1 MSLPEIEQ
9 LFKEHYEALFR
20 YAFSILKN
28 EEDAKDVLQVVFI
41 NLWERRETLHINS
54 SSKAYLYRS
63 VYNESLN
70 YIKKEGIR
78 QKHETGAFAMQE
90 NAEQEDTG
98 DSKAWEQK
106 INNVLDQMPP
116 QCRTVFLKSRM
127 EHKKYNEIAAELDIS
142 VKTVEAHMSK
152 ALKIIRA
159 TVGVFWLFGCLLLKS
174 LN

>member
-28 EEDAKDVLQVVFI
+28 EEDAKDVLQIVFI
-41 NLWERRETLHINS
+41 NLWERRDTLHINS
-54 SSKAYLYRS
+54 SPKAYLYRA

-70 YIKKEGIR
+70 YIKKESVR
-78 QKHETGAFAMQE
+78 HKHETGAFSMQE
-90 NAEQEDTG
+90 NVVQEEVS
-98 DSKAWEQK
+98 DSGIWQQK
-106 INNVLDQMPP
+106 MDEVLEQMPP
-116 QCRTVFLKSRM
+116 QCKTVFLKSRI
-127 EHKKYNEIAAELDIS
+127 ENKKYAEIAAELDIS

-159 TVGVFWLFGCLLLKS
+159 TIGVLWLLSCLPLESLK
-174 LN
+174 

>member
-9 LFKEHYEALFR
+9 LFKEHYEALHR

-28 EEDAKDVLQVVFI
+28 EEDAKDVLQTVFI
-41 NLWERRETLHINS
+41 NLWERKDTLHINS

-70 YIKKEGIR
+70 YIKKESVR
-78 QKHETGAFAMQE
+78 QKHETGAFSMQE
-90 NAEQEDTG
+90 SIEKDDMVDIKT
-98 DSKAWEQK
+98 WEQK
-106 INNVLDQMPP
+106 INSVLVQMPP
-116 QCRTVFLKSRM
+116 QCRTVFLKSRV
-127 EHKKYNEIAAELDIS
+127 ENKKYIEIATELDIS

-152 ALKIIRA
+152 ALKIIRT
-159 TVGVFWLFGCLLLKS
+159 TVGVLFLLGCLLSES

>member
-1 MSLPEIEQ
+1 MSLPELEQ

-54 SSKAYLYRS
+54 SSRAYLYRS

-70 YIKKEGIR
+70 YIKKEGVR
-78 QKHETGAFAMQE
+78 QKHETGAFALQE
-90 NAEQEDTG
+90 NIRQEDAEDAG
-98 DSKAWEQK
+98 IWQQK
-106 INNVLDQMPP
+106 IDQVLEQMPP
-116 QCRTVFLKSRM
+116 QCKTVFLKSRI
-127 EHKKYNEIAAELDIS
+127 ENKKYAEIAVELDIS

-152 ALKIIRA
+152 ALKIIR
-159 TVGVFWLFGCLLLKS
+159 TMVGVFILFGCLLSES

>member
-1 MSLPEIEQ
+1 MSLPELEQ

-28 EEDAKDVLQVVFI
+28 EEDAKDVLQIVFI

-70 YIKKEGIR
+70 YIKKEGVR
-78 QKHETGAFAMQE
+78 QKHETGAFSMWDSMKD
-90 NAEQEDTG
+90 EDAADNG
-98 DSKAWEQK
+98 IWQQK
-106 INNVLDQMPP
+106 INQVMDLMPP
-116 QCRTVFLKSRM
+116 QCKAVFLKSRI
-127 EHKKYNEIAAELDIS
+127 ENKKYVEIAAELDIS

-152 ALKIIRA
+152 ALKIIRNA
-159 TVGVFWLFGCLLLKS
+159 VGVLLLFGCLLSEILK
-174 LN
+174 

>member
-9 LFKEHYEALFR
+9 LFKEHYEALYR

-28 EEDAKDVLQVVFI
+28 EEDAKDVLQIVFI

-70 YIKKEGIR
+70 YIKKESVR
-78 QKHETGAFAMQE
+78 QKHETGAFSLQE
-90 NAEQEDTG
+90 NPGQEDANEAG
-98 DSKAWEQK
+98 IWEQK
-106 INNVLDQMPP
+106 INKVLEQMPP
-116 QCRTVFLKSRM
+116 QCKAVFLKSRI
-127 EHKKYNEIAAELDIS
+127 ENKKYAEIAAELDIS

-159 TVGVFWLFGCLLLKS
+159 TIGVLWLLSCLPLES